1 MHTFQMNSHISEN
14 GVLSVTLPKEW
25 AKQDVNVLLVL
36 EPLTQPVLTQ
46 SQQHLKEALNKAV
59 ALNVF
64 EGIDGVE
71 WQKEQRQDSND
82 VKTLLTSVMEG
93 LEDSD
98 FERPRDFGREQPE
111 WDF

>member
-1 MHTFQMNSHISEN
+1 MQAIEFEAVAQNHFIRIPEN
-14 GVLSVTLPKEW
+14 IPDGVSIR
-25 AKQDVNVLLVL
+25 VLLLVND
-36 EPLTQPVLTQ
+36 
-46 SQQHLKEALNKAV
+46 KIA
-59 ALNVF
+59 
-64 EGIDGVE
+64 I
-71 WQKEQRQDSND
+71 QKNTLRESND